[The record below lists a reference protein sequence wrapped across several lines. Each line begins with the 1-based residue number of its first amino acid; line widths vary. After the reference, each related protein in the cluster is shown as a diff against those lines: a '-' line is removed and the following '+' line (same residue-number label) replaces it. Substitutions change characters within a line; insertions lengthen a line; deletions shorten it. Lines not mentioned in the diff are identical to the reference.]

1 MVTVFLTH
9 RQMGE
14 SEAYYRIIPNM
25 LMKDSNV
32 KAVFA
37 QTGFNPSRYL
47 EKIDDKDV
55 DNCEKVVEVE
65 GRQGKYH
72 EKPSLYEKYLR
83 RDCKIQPQE
92 LSSPSVPWSITT
104 APPAAR
110 VPSASPQC

>member
-1 MVTVFLTH
+1 MGTMQILQEALKDSMHEDLRTRLKKMVTVFLTH

-47 EKIDDKDV
+47 ERIDEKDA
-55 DNCEKVVEVE
+55 NQCEKVVEVE
-65 GRQGKYH
+65 GRAGKYQ
-72 EKPSLYEKYLR
+72 EKPSLYDKYLR
-83 RDCKIQPQE
+83 RDIQ
-92 LSSPSVPWSITT
+92 S
-104 APPAAR
+104 
-110 VPSASPQC
+110 